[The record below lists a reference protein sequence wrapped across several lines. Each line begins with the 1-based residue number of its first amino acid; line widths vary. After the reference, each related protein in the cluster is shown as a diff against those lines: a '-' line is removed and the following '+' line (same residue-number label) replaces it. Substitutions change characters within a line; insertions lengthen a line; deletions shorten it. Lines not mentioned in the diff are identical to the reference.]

1 MSARY
6 AAMRMARA
14 RMPSATHEG
23 RICATA
29 HSGRAGGLMLETP
42 EPHDGARSDDERA
55 VAPVAP
61 SRPAAVEGLV
71 VALAPDYFEVYAA
84 GSIYLC
90 RARGRLRK
98 PRPAPAPHSGH
109 GRVGESRTQ
118 APALERP
125 ARIATG
131 DRVRIT
137 MLGPAEGVIEEL
149 LPRRNALSRTRSEV
163 ETEHVMMANVDL
175 AALVFAVREPEP
187 RFDLLDRY
195 LALCEHASIPAL
207 ILFNK
212 SDLGLDQTIETAM
225 ALYRGLG
232 YPVLLT
238 SARDGS
244 GVNELRAR
252 LAGRTSLLTGPS
264 GVGKS
269 SLINVL
275 LPAAG
280 QRIGAV
286 SEATGQGRH
295 TTTGARLLPLPEG
308 GWLADTAGIRELALW
323 NAPSEALPRLFV
335 ELRPIADDCEYE
347 DCSHA
352 DGEEGCAL
360 RAALAAGRITPGR
373 WASFERLLEEARER
387 ERPAWRAP
395 AHR

>member
-1 MSARY
+1 
-6 AAMRMARA
+6 
-14 RMPSATHEG
+14 
-23 RICATA
+23 
-29 HSGRAGGLMLETP
+29 MLEIP
-42 EPHDGARSDDERA
+42 EPHDEARSDDERD
-55 VAPVAP
+55 VAPAAS
-61 SRPAAVEGLV
+61 SRPPVVEGLV
-71 VALAPDYFEVYAA
+71 VALAPDYFEVYAG
-84 GSIYLC
+84 GSMYLC

-98 PRPAPAPHSGH
+98 SRPAPAPPGGR
-109 GRVGESRTQ
+109 GRVGESRAQ

-125 ARIATG
+125 VRIATG
-131 DRVRIT
+131 DRARIT
-137 MLGPAEGVIEEL
+137 ILGLAEGVIEEI

-163 ETEHVMMANVDL
+163 EAEHVMMANVDL

-212 SDLGLDQTIETAM
+212 SDLGLDRTIETAL
-225 ALYRGLG
+225 ALYQGLG

-244 GVNELRAR
+244 GGSELRAR

-275 LPAAG
+275 LPDAG
-280 QRIGAV
+280 QRIGAL

-323 NAPSEALPRLFV
+323 NAPSEALPRLFI

-352 DGEEGCAL
+352 AGEEGCAL
-360 RAALAAGRITPGR
+360 RAALTVGRITPGR

-387 ERPAWRAP
+387 ERSSWRAP